1 MKTASR
7 RIASAEQ
14 RGMGLVE
21 LMIGI
26 ALGLV
31 LLIALGYFLLGSRQ
45 ANRTHDDLS
54 RMQESGRQALEILG
68 TAIRQAGYK
77 ADADAAFAG
86 VALLGTN
93 STPDTITIQY
103 DAQQDGEADCTGANV
118 AAGALVTYAFTVNG
132 SRELTCNGTAVA
144 DNIEDMQIVYGL
156 DSNGD
161 GIIESYQ
168 EAGGVADFGQVAAVR
183 VNLLVRGPS
192 THAATGNQTYTFN
205 GAGVTKTDG
214 FLRQVFSATFTVRN
228 QAG

>member
-1 MKTASR
+1 MKTAFSR
-7 RIASAEQ
+7 TAYAKQ

-45 ANRTHDDLS
+45 ANRTHDDMS
-54 RMQESGRQALEILG
+54 RMQESGRHALEILG

-77 ADADAAFAG
+77 SDADAAFAG
-86 VALLGTN
+86 TALVGTD
-93 STPDTITIQY
+93 STPDTITLQY
-103 DAQQDGEADCTGANV
+103 DAQEDGEVDCTGANV

-144 DNIEDMQIVYGL
+144 DNIEDMQVTYGI
-156 DSNGD
+156 DSNKD
-161 GIIESYQ
+161 GVIESYQ
-168 EAGGVADFGQVAAVR
+168 DAGAVASFGQVAAVR

-192 THAATGNQTYTFN
+192 THAATGNQTYSFN
-205 GAGVTKTDG
+205 GADVTKTDG
-214 FLRQVFSATFTVRN
+214 FLRQVYSATFTVRN